1 MFKRFNKNYVIL
13 IILFC
18 FFNSIAGAR
27 EMSCITPKEIKHI
40 DEKAQAFIDDI
51 YFNVQVMQGK
61 VGIEEIMK
69 RALDS
74 QIKRYKTG
82 ESSQISLTVEKIYV
96 SNTIHFHQAATPK
109 YFIPNDSLIS
119 SPVKSKVGLSVQL
132 IEQALGLGKCRMSED
147 WFNDGRFKEHIF
159 NYSLPSQDI
168 RYPDAYIRIAVNP
181 PNDGRYISG
190 DPVSKTLQDNI
201 RSVEIGR
208 ANYAQQQIPA
218 LSSGQ
223 PVNREGLWKASVP
236 ADHPK
241 ADLINSS
248 SGVFLQRGEILPSFG
263 LEAQEEK
270 KVKWHWLDIGV
281 EFLKAQKEKASS

>member
-1 MFKRFNKNYVIL
+1 MIL
-13 IILFC
+13 IILFY
-18 FFNSIAGAR
+18 FFNSIAGAK
-27 EMSCITPKEIKHI
+27 EMNCITPKEIEHI

-61 VGIEEIMK
+61 IGIEEILK
-69 RALDS
+69 RAS
-74 QIKRYKTG
+74 VKQNEFYKKG
-82 ESSQISLTVEKIYV
+82 ESDQISFGVKKIR
-96 SNTIHFHQAATPK
+96 SNNSIKFHEVASPK

-119 SPVKSKVGLSVQL
+119 SPSEDKVGLSVEL
-132 IEQALGLGKCRMSED
+132 IEQALGLGHCRMSED

-168 RYPDAYIRIAVNP
+168 RFPDAYIRIAVNP
-181 PNDGRYISG
+181 PNDDRYTSG

-208 ANYAQQQIPA
+208 ANYTQQQIPA
-218 LSSGQ
+218 LFSSQ

-236 ADHPK
+236 ANHPK

-248 SGVFLQRGEILPSFG
+248 TGVFLQRGEILPSFG
-263 LEAQEEK
+263 LEERNEK
-270 KVKWHWLDIGV
+270 KIKWHWIDNGV
-281 EFLKAQKEKASS
+281 EFLKTQKQKISG